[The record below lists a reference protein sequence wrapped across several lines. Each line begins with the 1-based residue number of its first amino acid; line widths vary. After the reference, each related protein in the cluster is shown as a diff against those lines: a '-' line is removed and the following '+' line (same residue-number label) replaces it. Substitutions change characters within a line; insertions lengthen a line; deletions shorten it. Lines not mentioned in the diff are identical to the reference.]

1 MDEATKERFKL
12 QFYFLAVI
20 INLIVLFVAGA
31 VIVYLKGPPDLNE
44 VLAVILA
51 VIAIAMAFFFVRRY
65 RATKAWLD
73 ENA

>member
-12 QFYFLAVI
+12 KFYFLAVI
-20 INLIVLFVAGA
+20 INLIVLFIAGA
-31 VIVYLKGPPDLNE
+31 VVVYLKGPPDLNE

-51 VIAIAMAFFFVRRY
+51 AIAIVMAFLFVRRY
-65 RATKAWLD
+65 RATRAWLD

>member
-12 QFYFLAVI
+12 KFYYLAVM
-20 INLIVLFVAGA
+20 INLIILFIVGA

-44 VLAVILA
+44 VFALMMAAV
-51 VIAIAMAFFFVRRY
+51 AIVMTFLFVKRY

-73 ENA
+73 EHA

>member
-20 INLIVLFVAGA
+20 INLIVLVIAGA
-31 VIVYLKGPPDLNE
+31 VVVYLKGPSDLNE

-51 VIAIAMAFFFVRRY
+51 VIAIVMGVFFVRRY

-73 ENA
+73 EHA

>member
-20 INLIVLFVAGA
+20 INLIVLVIAGA
-31 VIVYLKGPPDLNE
+31 VVVYLKGPSDLNE

-51 VIAIAMAFFFVRRY
+51 AIAIVMAVYFVRRY

-73 ENA
+73 EHA